1 MLRMS
6 AHLTPLEVLDR
17 LFGGLEEV
25 SRIAGY
31 HPKNAY
37 KWRHPSKTR
46 AAGDLPSASLMRAL
60 LVEARARGIPLE
72 HRHLIDGADAAE
84 IDALTRA
91 PTGVAA

>member
-1 MLRMS
+1 MS
-6 AHLTPLEVLDR
+6 SHLTPFEVTIR
-17 LFGGLEEV
+17 LFGSSEEV
-25 SRIAGY
+25 STIAGL
-31 HPKNAY
+31 HPKSAY
-37 KWRHPSKTR
+37 GWQAASKWRD
-46 AAGDLPSASLMRAL
+46 AGDFPSARVMRAL